1 MVVGVAAAEVAVGL
15 AILIAVFRGR
25 RTVDAGDLRSLQG

>member
-1 MVVGVAAAEVAVGL
+1 MVMGVAAAEVAVGL

-25 RTVDAGDLRSLQG
+25 KTVDAGDLRSLQG